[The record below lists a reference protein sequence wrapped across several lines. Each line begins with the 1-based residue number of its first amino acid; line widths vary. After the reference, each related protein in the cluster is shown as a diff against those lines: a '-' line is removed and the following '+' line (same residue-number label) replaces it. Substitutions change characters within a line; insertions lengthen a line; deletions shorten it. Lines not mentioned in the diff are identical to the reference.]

1 MGGKQMKSR
10 ERVLKSLNHEEP
22 DRFPR
27 DLGGTHYTSI
37 HVDAHANLRH
47 YLGLNGGQEKI
58 FGFPSQSAV
67 VDPRIKERWGIDFV
81 TLPMNS
87 PSAWKLNI
95 ETDDQGYRKYTDEW
109 GVVRACP
116 PGGFYYDIVKHPL
129 AGATLEDLD
138 RYPWPDPLDPGRFAG
153 LAERG
158 RELYEGTDKC
168 IVLGVDVALF
178 QPTAAL
184 LGWEEFF
191 RSLVGNQPLIR
202 GFVEQSLRFSE
213 KLISAA
219 LDLVGKYVQVVVM
232 SDDLTHQN
240 GLFVRKQVIQD
251 IFMPAYKK
259 LIQLIKSKG
268 DIKLFF
274 HMCGASHLMF
284 EELISAGVDA
294 VNPVQVSA
302 KGMDDTAALKE
313 KYGDRLTF
321 WGGGC
326 DTQQVLPFGTQEDVR
341 KEARRR
347 IADLAPGGGFVFAA
361 VHNIQRDVS
370 PENIMALYEEAINW
384 GRYPIRAEDLRKNL

>member
-1 MGGKQMKSR
+1 MAGKEMESR
-10 ERVLKSLNHEEP
+10 ERVWKTLNHEEP

-27 DLGGTHYTSI
+27 DLGGTPYTSI
-37 HVDAHANLRH
+37 HVDGHANLKR
-47 YLGLNGGQEKI
+47 YLGLNGDKESV
-58 FGFPSQSAV
+58 FVFLSQSAV
-67 VDPRIKERWGIDFV
+67 VDARIKDRLGIDFAA
-81 TLPMNS
+81 LQLGS
-87 PSAWKLNI
+87 PSAWRLNI
-95 ETDDQGYRKYTDEW
+95 ETDDQGYKKYADEW

-129 AGATLEDLD
+129 PGATLEDLD
-138 RYPWPDPLDPGRFAG
+138 RYPWPDPLDPGRLAG

-158 RELYEGTDKC
+158 KDLFEGTDKC
-168 IVLGVDVALF
+168 IVLGADLALF
-178 QPTAAL
+178 APTAAL

-191 RSLVGNQPLIR
+191 RSLVGNQPLIK
-202 GFVEQSLRFSE
+202 GFVEQRLRFNE

-219 LDLVGKYVQVVVM
+219 LDRVGKYVQVVVM

-251 IFMPAYKK
+251 LFMPAYRK

-268 DIKLFF
+268 AIKVFF
-274 HMCGASHLMF
+274 HICGASHLMF

-302 KGMDDTAALKE
+302 KGMEDTGVLK
-313 KYGDRLTF
+313 KIFGDRLTF

-326 DTQQVLPFGTQEDVR
+326 DTQHVLPFGTPEDVK

-370 PENIMALYEEAINW
+370 PENIMALYDEAIKW
-384 GRYPIRAEDLRKNL
+384 GSYPIRVQDLQNNP